1 MGFSCPA
8 VAVGGARPPP
18 APFVLPMR
26 GSHMLLHFTAPE
38 SLLSKTTEK
47 DGVSY
52 VLRIE
57 GRPYTVRLQQQFFIS
72 DDFKIYTY
80 NKNGSLRSDSPR
92 IEGGCHY
99 RGYVEGF
106 PSSAVTLST
115 CSGLRGFLQFENVS
129 YGIEPLGHSALE
141 YFVYR
146 VSDKKLAGSLLAT
159 SLDESEPD
167 GLTVEETANEAQGG
181 DQSETKYR
189 REMALYI
196 VLERA
201 LFNYLGADDYVVTQK
216 IVQISSLLNT
226 MFRSFN
232 LTIMLSAM
240 EIWMDD
246 STFQKTGD
254 GGDVLVRLLQWKQ
267 SSPVLQPHEVPYL
280 LLYRDRA
287 AFVGATALGKAC
299 QRDATG
305 AVAVYQKSVTLES
318 FSVLLAQ
325 LLARSL
331 GINYDNPK
339 KCRCPGSICIMT
351 LEALRVGGV
360 KAFSKCSIREFKT
373 FLKRN
378 KNCPFIRHPLRHAS
392 YRVTVCGNGVVEPGE
407 QCDCGAAEAC
417 ALDTCCTPRCK
428 FKPGMQCSLGL
439 CCENC
444 QFKRKNSPCRPAAD
458 AQCDLAEFCNGSS
471 ASCPPDLYV
480 QDGHSCERGTGYCY
494 RGHCQSPDLQCQALY
509 GRGARNAPLA
519 CYEEVNS
526 HQDRFGNCGKHP
538 KDGYQ
543 PCSWPNLEC
552 GKLVCAFPNHIPF
565 TKAKGAIIYAQVQE
579 HLCVS
584 FDFMRG
590 PTELDPLLVKD
601 GTKCGPG
608 KVCINGTCQPHAVL
622 QYDCNVQE
630 KCHGHG
636 VCNNQKNCHCDPGWS
651 PPHCETRGSSIGGSI
666 DSALGPD
673 DSTGRSKKKW
683 LLLSLGVI
691 LPVLICGTIV
701 VLKRRRLKSPTAE
714 EGSDGQDSDSDSDS
728 HLDLDLDSHLDLDL
742 DLDTEPDTEPGTG
755 QRDEH

>member
-1 MGFSCPA
+1 
-8 VAVGGARPPP
+8 GA
-18 APFVLPMR
+18 LTI
-26 GSHMLLHFTAPE
+26 SEHFQKIFLFFY
-38 SLLSKTTEK
+38 S
-47 DGVSY
+47 
-52 VLRIE
+52 R
-57 GRPYTVRLQQQFFIS
+57 FFIS

-80 NKNGSLRSDSPR
+80 NQNGSLRSDSPR
-92 IEGGCHY
+92 LKVMGGCHY

-129 YGIEPLGHSALE
+129 YGIEPLGHSAFE

-146 VSDKKLAGSLLAT
+146 VSDKKPAGSLLAT
-159 SLDESEPD
+159 SLDEKYLS
-167 GLTVEETANEAQGG
+167 
-181 DQSETKYR
+181 QSETKHR

-201 LFNYLGADDYVVTQK
+201 L
-216 IVQISSLLNT
+216 

-232 LTIMLSAM
+232 LTIVLSAM

-305 AVAVYQKSVTLES
+305 AVYQKSVTLES

-351 LEALRVGGV
+351 LEARVSGA

-378 KNCPFIRHPLRHAS
+378 KNCPFIRHTLRHPS
-392 YRVTVCGNGVVEPGE
+392 YRITICGNGVVEPGE
-407 QCDCGAAEAC
+407 QCDCGAAETC
-417 ALDTCCTPRCK
+417 ALDMCCTPRCK

-444 QFKRKNSPCRPAAD
+444 QNSQCRPAAD

-480 QDGHSCERGTGYCY
+480 QDGHGCERGTGYCY
-494 RGHCQSPDLQCQALY
+494 QGHCQSPDLQCQALY
-509 GRGARNAPLA
+509 GRGNGRLRP
-519 CYEEVNS
+519 
-526 HQDRFGNCGKHP
+526 HQR
-538 KDGYQ
+538 Q
-543 PCSWPNLEC
+543 NLEC

-590 PTELDPLLVKD
+590 PTELDPLLVKE

-608 KVCINGTCQPHAVL
+608 KVRNIAPASGNGM
-622 QYDCNVQE
+622 
-630 KCHGHG
+630 
-636 VCNNQKNCHCDPGWS
+636 
-651 PPHCETRGSSIGGSI
+651 
-666 DSALGPD
+666 
-673 DSTGRSKKKW
+673 
-683 LLLSLGVI
+683 
-691 LPVLICGTIV
+691 
-701 VLKRRRLKSPTAE
+701 
-714 EGSDGQDSDSDSDS
+714 
-728 HLDLDLDSHLDLDL
+728 
-742 DLDTEPDTEPGTG
+742 
-755 QRDEH
+755 